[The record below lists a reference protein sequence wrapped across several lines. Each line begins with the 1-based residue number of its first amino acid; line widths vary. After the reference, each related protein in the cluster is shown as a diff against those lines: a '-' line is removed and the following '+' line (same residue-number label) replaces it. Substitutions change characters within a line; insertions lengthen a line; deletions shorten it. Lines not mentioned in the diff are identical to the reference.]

1 MLWGSRHSYGYPSS
15 GSARSKYEEKQGS
28 SSDLNSLQREYMSSI
43 SSDAFSG
50 LRTMCWKFA
59 MFYSCKNWWVS
70 DEGLRRALGK
80 PGGGSQHG
88 ESFLAKGQLHKYEQA
103 SSVPRPAFQLRP
115 MDLTS
120 TELRRWGVR
129 CSENTTVRSTSLA
142 AVFAAGGLRGGER
155 ISYPGCS
162 VRRSK
167 WIWLSSE
174 LDCHMSSE
182 KRLAPEDNCSKNRFG
197 GELSLGSCFRFQLS
211 WL

>member
-1 MLWGSRHSYGYPSS
+1 MGTPALGLPGANMRSSRGAVLMWTVFSENMWVWFQVTLLVDSEPCV
-15 GSARSKYEEKQGS
+15 RSLLGFILVRAGE
-28 SSDLNSLQREYMSSI
+28 
-43 SSDAFSG
+43 F
-50 LRTMCWKFA
+50 
-59 MFYSCKNWWVS
+59 
-70 DEGLRRALGK
+70 DEGLRRGLGK
-80 PGGGSQHG
+80 LGGGSQHG
-88 ESFLAKGQLHKYEQA
+88 ESSLAKGQLHKCGQA
-103 SSVPRPAFQLRP
+103 SSAPRPAFQLTP

-120 TELRRWGVR
+120 LELGRWGVR
-129 CSENTTVRSTSLA
+129 CSENTTVRSASLA

-182 KRLAPEDNCSKNRFG
+182 KHLAPEDNCSKNRFG
-197 GELSLGSCFRFQLS
+197 GEVSLGCRFGFQLS